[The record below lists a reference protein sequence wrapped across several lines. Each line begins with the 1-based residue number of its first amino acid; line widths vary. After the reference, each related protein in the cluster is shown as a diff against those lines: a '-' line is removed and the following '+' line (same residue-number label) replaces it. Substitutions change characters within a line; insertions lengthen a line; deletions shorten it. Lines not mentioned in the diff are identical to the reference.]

1 VKLPR
6 SLALFATLTALVGA
20 PAAAACGQ
28 GGYTYAGVAAP
39 SRAFGVSAVI
49 TPLATFGVRTGHIAG
64 WVGVG
69 GPRQGVGG
77 SDEWLQ
83 VGFSG
88 LPDVNGSAIYYELTR
103 PHGQPTY
110 HEVRAN
116 LAPGTPA
123 HLSVLE
129 MHGRRDFWRVWVNG
143 SPVSQPIW
151 LPGSHGRWA
160 PIVTAESWDGGES
173 GTCNAFLYR
182 FDRVSI
188 AAAPGG
194 GWRRLV
200 GGDPIK
206 SASSRLIRRSRPG
219 SFVSAQGPDALRTL
233 ATLSR

>member
-1 VKLPR
+1 VKVTRLLP
-6 SLALFATLTALVGA
+6 LLATLAALIAA
-20 PAAAACGQ
+20 PAASACGQ
-28 GGYTYAGVAAP
+28 SGYTYAGVASPA
-39 SRAFGVSAVI
+39 RAFGVSAVI
-49 TPLATFGVRTGHIAG
+49 TPLATFGIHDGHVAG

-88 LPDVNGSAIYYELTR
+88 LPQLAGSSIYYELTLPNGR
-103 PHGQPTY
+103 PTY

-116 LAPGTPA
+116 IAPGTAA

-129 MHGRRDFWRVWVNG
+129 MHGRRDYWRVWVNG
-143 SPVSQPIW
+143 SPVSKPIR

-160 PIVTAESWDGGES
+160 PIVTAESWDGGAS
-173 GTCNAFLYR
+173 TCNSFLYR
-182 FDRVSI
+182 FDRVSV

-194 GWRRLV
+194 GWHRLV
-200 GGDPIK
+200 GGDTIK
-206 SASSRLIRRSRPG
+206 SSSSRLVRRAAPG
-219 SFVSAQGPDALRTL
+219 SFVSAQGPAALRTL